1 MSSTQQYRE
10 QSKEKLVIFDTTLR
24 DGEQSPGASMTKD
37 EKIRIAKALEKMRV
51 DVIEAGFAISSQG
64 DFEAVQAI
72 ANTITES
79 RICSLSRAVRGD
91 IERAAEALKGANAG
105 RIHTF
110 IATSPIHMKHKL
122 QMEPDQVLEQA
133 VGAVKIARGL
143 IDDVE
148 FSLEDASRTE
158 FDFMCRITEAVINA
172 GAGTINLPD
181 TVGYA
186 DPAEYGSMI
195 RRLINTVPN
204 ADKAIFSVHC
214 HNDLGLAV
222 ANSLNAVQAGA
233 RQVECTINGLGERA
247 GNASLEELVMAIR
260 TRRDVFPVTTD
271 IDTVHIVPTSRL
283 VSSITGFPVQ
293 PNKAIVGANAF
304 AHESG
309 IHQDGILKFR
319 ETYEIMK
326 AEDVG
331 WSTNRLTLGKL
342 SGRAAF
348 AARLEEL
355 GISFD
360 SKEEF
365 GEAFTRFKE
374 LADKKR
380 EIFDEDLQALVSD
393 VQLGTQGDALT
404 LIDLEVLSKTGQSPL
419 AKIGIRYKDKDHSA
433 EASGDGAV
441 DAIFNAIEK
450 LVNSETKLQLY
461 SVNAVTQGTDSQGG
475 VTVRLE
481 KAGRIINGQGADT
494 DILLASAKAY
504 LNALTLMRNPG
515 RLHPQLGGV

>member
-1 MSSTQQYRE
+1 MSSNN
-10 QSKEKLVIFDTTLR
+10 KLVIFDTTLR
-24 DGEQSPGASMTKD
+24 DGEQSPGASMTKE
-37 EKIRIAKALEKMRV
+37 EKIRIAKALEKLRV
-51 DVIEAGFAISSQG
+51 DVIEAGFAISSPG

-72 ANTITES
+72 ANTVTDS
-79 RICSLSRAVRGD
+79 RICSLSRAISAD

-133 VGAVKIARGL
+133 VGAVKIARDL

-172 GAGTINLPD
+172 GARTINLPD
-181 TVGYA
+181 TVGYS
-186 DPAEYGSMI
+186 DPGEYGSMI
-195 RRLINTVPN
+195 KRLLNTVPN

-222 ANSLNAVQAGA
+222 ANSLSAVQAGA

-260 TRRDVFPVTTD
+260 TRKDVFPVTTD

-309 IHQDGILKFR
+309 IHQDGVLKFR

-331 WSTNRLTLGKL
+331 WGANKLSLGKL

-348 AARLEEL
+348 ASRLEEL

-360 SKEEF
+360 SKEDF
-365 GEAFTRFKE
+365 NQAFVRFKE

-393 VQLGTQGDALT
+393 VQMGTEADALMVT
-404 LIDLEVLSKTGQSPL
+404 DLEVLSKSGQLPT
-419 AKIGIRYKDKDHSA
+419 AKIGIRYQDKDHSA

-461 SVNAVTQGTDSQGG
+461 SVNAVTEGTDSQGE

-481 KAGRIINGQGADT
+481 KDGRIINGQGSDT

-504 LNALTLMRNPG
+504 VHALTLMRNPG